1 MRGIR
6 SRWILALC
14 LAVAGACAKPSPPQ
28 LEPVVSPPTGLANPG
43 KFVWIDLISRDVDQA
58 KHFYGELFG
67 WTFRH
72 RHRYVSILHDGT
84 PIAGMVAASN
94 PEYGSEWVGNLSV
107 PNVDGAAAFVALRG
121 GTVELEPVD
130 APERGRIA
138 LVRDPEGARILLVR
152 ASGGDPPD
160 VQPVAGT
167 WLWRELWT
175 HDVNAAVSLYTKL
188 GGYIPE
194 AIEHDGHPYH
204 VLKQGDLPRAG
215 VLEAPAEVNPLWL
228 PYVRVHDAK
237 ATAERARSLGARIV
251 MQDPRSAI
259 LVDPGG
265 APFGIQ
271 VWSGPQKAAR

>member
-1 MRGIR
+1 MRAMRKLPIVAVC
-6 SRWILALC
+6 LAL
-14 LAVAGACAKPSPPQ
+14 ASACAKPSPPL
-28 LEPVVSPPTGLANPG
+28 LEPVTSPPSHIARPG
-43 KFVWIDLISRDVDQA
+43 KFVWVDLISHDIAQSER
-58 KHFYGELFG
+58 FYGQLFG

-72 RHRYVSILHDGT
+72 RHRYVSILHEGT
-84 PIAGMVAASN
+84 PIAGMVSGRN

-107 PNVDGAAAFVALRG
+107 ADVDGAAAFVVLRG
-121 GTVELEPVD
+121 GTLEREPVD

-138 LVRDPEGARILLVR
+138 LVRDPDGARILLVR

-160 VQPVAGT
+160 VPPVPGT

-175 HDVNAAVSLYTKL
+175 HDVETAVDLYAKL
-188 GGYIPE
+188 GGYVPE
-194 AIEHDGHPYH
+194 TVEREGQRYL
-204 VLKQGDLPRAG
+204 VLKQGDVPRAG
-215 VLEAPAEVNPLWL
+215 ILEAPPDVNPLWL

-251 MQDPRSAI
+251 VQDPHSAI

-271 VWSGPQKAAR
+271 VWSGRRKAER